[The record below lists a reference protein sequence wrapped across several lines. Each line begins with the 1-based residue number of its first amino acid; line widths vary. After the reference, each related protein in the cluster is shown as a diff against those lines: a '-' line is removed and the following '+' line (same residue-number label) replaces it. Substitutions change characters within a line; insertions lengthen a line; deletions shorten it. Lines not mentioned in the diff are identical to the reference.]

1 MTTSSPRLGFWL
13 APTRPVAQRSV
24 WIRAIIRPVPL
35 APSLLAL
42 IVAVVFLA
50 ALVRSTWGFGDAT
63 VGIPLL
69 TLLISLSI
77 ASPMLVLISVTLSLL
92 LLRERPSLIDFK
104 VVARLLVG
112 ALAGIPLGL
121 YVLTDLPESWARKG
135 LGVLLVGFALWSVV
149 RARAAP
155 STDAEAKPPLAR
167 GDAIALDLGFGVMV
181 GACSAAFDISGPI
194 LLIHAS
200 ARRWTPDQLR
210 MNLQAVF
217 LPLGLLTMTGH
228 AVSGLWTRDVLLLV
242 AWCMPA
248 VLLALVIGGRL
259 RVKLE
264 GKRGVQVLYGLIFA
278 LGVLMLAI

>member
-1 MTTSSPRLGFWL
+1 M
-13 APTRPVAQRSV
+13 
-24 WIRAIIRPVPL
+24 
-35 APSLLAL
+35 LLAL
-42 IVAVVFLA
+42 VVAVVFLA
-50 ALVRSTWGFGDAT
+50 ALVRSTWGFGDAV

-77 ASPMLVLISVTLSLL
+77 ASPMLVLISVALSLL
-92 LLRERPSLIDFK
+92 LLRERPSLIDFG
-104 VVARLLVG
+104 VVTRLLIG

-135 LGVLLVGFALWSVV
+135 LGVLLIGFAIWSVV
-149 RARAAP
+149 RARATPNADSESEP
-155 STDAEAKPPLAR
+155 SLAR

-181 GACSAAFDISGPI
+181 GACSAAFDISGPV
-194 LLIHAS
+194 LLVHAS

-228 AVSGLWTRDVLLLV
+228 AISGLWTREVLLL
-242 AWCMPA
+242 ALWCLPA

-259 RVKLE
+259 RAKLE
-264 GKRGVQVLYGLIFA
+264 GKRGVRVLYGLIFA
-278 LGVLMLAI
+278 LGVLMLAV